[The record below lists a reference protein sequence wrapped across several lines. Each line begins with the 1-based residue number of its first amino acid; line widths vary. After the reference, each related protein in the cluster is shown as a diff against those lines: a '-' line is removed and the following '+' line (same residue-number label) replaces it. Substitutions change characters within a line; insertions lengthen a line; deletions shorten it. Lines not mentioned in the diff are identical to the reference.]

1 MAVKID
7 SPKIISAAGNLPKVI
22 EEYIGKVNS
31 KTNDVS
37 IARMK
42 SPCGWIEPGQTPEF
56 SEYTI
61 VLKGMLRVK
70 TKDSVIDVKAG
81 QVIIAEKGE
90 WIQYSSPE
98 EEGAEYISV
107 CTPAF
112 SPDTVNRDE

>member
-1 MAVKID
+1 MPVKID

-31 KTNDVS
+31 QTGDVS

-42 SPCGWIEPGQTPEF
+42 SPCGWIEPGQTPAF
-56 SEYTI
+56 TEYTV
-61 VLKGMLRVK
+61 VLKGMLRVT

-81 QVIIAEKGE
+81 QAIIAEKGE
-90 WIQYSSPE
+90 WIQYSSPDE
-98 EEGAEYISV
+98 DGAEYIAV

-112 SPDTVNRDE
+112 SPDTVHRDK